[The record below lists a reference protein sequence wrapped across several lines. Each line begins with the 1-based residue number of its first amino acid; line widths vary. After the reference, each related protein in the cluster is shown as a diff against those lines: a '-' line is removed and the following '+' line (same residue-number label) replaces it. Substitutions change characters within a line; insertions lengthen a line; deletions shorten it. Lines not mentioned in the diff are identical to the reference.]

1 MFELG
6 LLPAEVLATQGV
18 GVLSC
23 SLGVSANTRFAR
35 FVSRAETHFLRI
47 NDCMLS

>member
-1 MFELG
+1 MLELG

-23 SLGVSANTRFAR
+23 SLGVSANTTNGYLSHGEGKISAGH
-35 FVSRAETHFLRI
+35 VSSR
-47 NDCMLS
+47 